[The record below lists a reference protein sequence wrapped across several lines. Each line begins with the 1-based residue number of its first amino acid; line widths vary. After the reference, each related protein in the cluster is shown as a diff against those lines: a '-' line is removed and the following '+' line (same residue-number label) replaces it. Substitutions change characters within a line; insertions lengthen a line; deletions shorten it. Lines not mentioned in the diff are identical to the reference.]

1 MIARDSFSLSASQ
14 NEQRNDVAGDDGI
27 PSLSSTSHHPR
38 SSSPETAPP
47 QKEGFVNFVLLPQSK
62 CLHLRMW
69 RSFAYTELR
78 FPSLEAEVRWIDL
91 ALFLKCMVHTQSSE
105 VRSQMSVPGMLWAPP
120 VQDLTSSFLR
130 KFENHC

>member
-1 MIARDSFSLSASQ
+1 M
-14 NEQRNDVAGDDGI
+14 
-27 PSLSSTSHHPR
+27 
-38 SSSPETAPP
+38 
-47 QKEGFVNFVLLPQSK
+47 
-62 CLHLRMW
+62 
-69 RSFAYTELR
+69 ELR

-91 ALFLKCMVHTQSSE
+91 ALFLKCMVHTQSSG